1 MKTIFLTLT
10 TASLCALM
18 VSCKKETNP
27 EPVISPPST
36 IVSDTT
42 DDSLSLGLLFSY
54 NFTGNIAD
62 ASINAN
68 HLGSTSANYVY
79 TTDRNNQAN
88 KAVRF
93 SGNGKLVLPSNS
105 SYKVQFPFTVSM
117 WVNVEDSSS
126 VNNRFIW
133 SDGSAMYNGFF
144 ISTDPNTTAGK
155 VACSFGDGTGIGS
168 GSRYSA
174 YSSLGIRSN
183 LWQHVLVIYKS
194 ATEIIIYI
202 NGVKDTN
209 VTYTGYALGIAHTSA
224 PGEIGH
230 IPTYSSYYFSGK
242 MDKIR
247 MWNREL
253 TNAEVNQ
260 EYNSTF

>member
-1 MKTIFLTLT
+1 MKTIILTVT
-10 TASLCALM
+10 TVSLCALM
-18 VSCKKETNP
+18 GSCKKESKT
-27 EPVISPPST
+27 EPAISSPSA
-36 IVSDTT
+36 IVSDTI

-68 HLGSTSANYVY
+68 HLGSTSTNYVY

-93 SGNGKLVLPSNS
+93 SGNGKLILPANS

-117 WVNVEDSSS
+117 WVNVADSSS

-144 ISTDPNTTAGK
+144 ISTDPNTTAGNI
-155 VACSFGDGTGIGS
+155 VCSFGDGTGIGS
-168 GSRYSA
+168 SSRYSA
-174 YSSLGIRSN
+174 YSSLAIRSN
-183 LWQHVLVIYKS
+183 RWQHVLAVYKS
-194 ATEIIIYI
+194 STEIVIYI
-202 NGVKDTN
+202 NGVKDMN
-209 VTYTGYALGIAHTSA
+209 VTYTGYAPGMVHTSA

-230 IPTYSSYYFSGK
+230 IPGNPSYYFTGK
-242 MDKIR
+242 MDKLR

-253 TNAEVNQ
+253 NTNEISQ